1 MLVDKF
7 IIICK
12 VKLLII
18 KITFKKKMWKLYPYH
33 MGNTRIRIEC
43 LILLALI
50 KF

>member
-18 KITFKKKMWKLYPYH
+18 KITFKKKKVEIVPPIIWV
-33 MGNTRIRIEC
+33 TQE
-43 LILLALI
+43 
-50 KF
+50 